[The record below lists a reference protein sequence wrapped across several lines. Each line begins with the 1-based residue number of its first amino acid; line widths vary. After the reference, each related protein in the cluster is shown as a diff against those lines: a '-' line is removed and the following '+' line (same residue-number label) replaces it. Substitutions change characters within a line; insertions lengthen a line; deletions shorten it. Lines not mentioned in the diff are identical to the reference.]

1 LYNRLAIEELV
12 ARALMEDMNYGDVTT
27 DNLIE
32 DDQLSEGMIIGKET
46 GVVAGIFVAE
56 MVFKKIDEQ
65 IDFCYRKKDG
75 DLIKPGECIA
85 IIRGKTKSILK
96 GERVALNFLQRMSG
110 IASQAKQYA
119 DAVSQY
125 PVKIVDTRK
134 TTPGLRILE
143 KYAVRMGGC
152 YNHRFNLS
160 DSVMIKDNHIKGA
173 GGISKAIE
181 KLRKKIPHTM
191 KIEVEVESLNQLYEA
206 LDVGADIVLLDNMT
220 IEMMKEAVQ
229 KTKKR
234 AILEASGNI
243 TIDNIKSVAETGVN
257 VISIGAL
264 TYAAKAL
271 DISLDLVS
279 NDE

>member
-1 LYNRLAIEELV
+1 
-12 ARALMEDMNYGDVTT
+12 
-27 DNLIE
+27 
-32 DDQLSEGMIIGKET
+32 MIIGKET

>member
-1 LYNRLAIEELV
+1 MYNRLAIEELV